1 MEWYHLF
8 NPLTEKL
15 IALAI
20 LAIAFALIL
29 YRKINITYISLVGAA
44 LLIATGI
51 IAPDTALWD
60 GVEWKVLT
68 IYWGYGMLA
77 FAFRESRLPAWL
89 GCLILSHVKK

>member
-8 NPLTEKL
+8 NPLTEKI

-44 LLIATGI
+44 LLIATASSRRTPPSG
-51 IAPDTALWD
+51 TAWN
-60 GVEWKVLT
+60 G
-68 IYWGYGMLA
+68 
-77 FAFRESRLPAWL
+77 RS
-89 GCLILSHVKK
+89 

>member
-8 NPLTEKL
+8 NPLTEKI

-44 LLIATGI
+44 LL
-51 IAPDTALWD
+51 
-60 GVEWKVLT
+60 
-68 IYWGYGMLA
+68 
-77 FAFRESRLPAWL
+77 SLPASSRRMPPSGTVWN
-89 GCLILSHVKK
+89 GRS

>member
-8 NPLTEKL
+8 NPMTEK
-15 IALAI
+15 IVALGI

-51 IAPDTALWD
+51 IAPDAAPSGTAWN
-60 GVEWKVLT
+60 G
-68 IYWGYGMLA
+68 
-77 FAFRESRLPAWL
+77 RS
-89 GCLILSHVKK
+89 